1 MPTQYS
7 CVAGCSKTYEKSSS
21 LAHHKNRCSFA
32 LELRKKSQ
40 EIRAQKGDNGFP
52 EHMNISERTQRFV
65 VSFQFEGSK
74 GVEKEKKFPTVPA
87 ETSSTSDI
95 AISSATSNLVPDFI
109 QPEPEPIPSPV
120 PPSALALTVS
130 GRPHRQ
136 RKLPQKLRDL
146 LPEPPAPA
154 SPPSVPDAKPVRR
167 VLLID
172 LSNAHGCSMNP
183 NPLPNLSN
191 QSAPPV
197 DSDRPFHWPF
207 SNPTIWRVM
216 SWLNN
221 GKTAKS
227 EAEVTDFIHNAV
239 LSRDFNKDDL
249 KGFNAHREN
258 QRLDK
263 TLSKASLQ
271 AHFSES
277 SVDILVPSGNTAIPP
292 KIFTIPGLLHRK
304 LTSVICDAFQDPLAH
319 LLHYSPFKLFH
330 RNPVTKEEERLYGEL
345 YTSDAFHDEHENLQR
360 HGKLPL
366 DDLDCKRE
374 KVIAALMV
382 SSDATHL
389 TDFGN
394 AKAWP
399 IYLMLGNLSKYLR
412 SLPNSGAIHHLA
424 YIPSLPDSFQD
435 FASIFHCKWR
445 SQKQDIM
452 THCRRELMQAVWD
465 KILDEDFI
473 HAYLYGIVIKCI
485 DGIERRVYPRFFT
498 YSADYP
504 EKVLLA
510 TIRNKGSCPCP
521 RCLVTKSKL
530 DGLGTYRD
538 NLARLNKF
546 RECMADKVAAAR
558 RAVYDLAKSIRSTV
572 VEDLLKG
579 FSGVPTTN
587 AFVNRL
593 GSDFNPS
600 RMLVVDLL
608 HVFELGVWKALFT
621 HLIRLLH
628 AAGRGSDNLVLEL
641 DRRYR
646 QISTFGHGTIRNFSA
661 NSSEM
666 KKLAARDFEDLL
678 QVKDTF

>member
-1 MPTQYS
+1 
-7 CVAGCSKTYEKSSS
+7 
-21 LAHHKNRCSFA
+21 
-32 LELRKKSQ
+32 
-40 EIRAQKGDNGFP
+40 
-52 EHMNISERTQRFV
+52 

-167 VLLID
+167 VLLIVRDRLVTAANSFGIWRDYPRRPTADPDAFLSLKD

-424 YIPSLPDSFQD
+424 YIPSVSVTQSLLS
-435 FASIFHCKWR
+435 
-445 SQKQDIM
+445 
-452 THCRRELMQAVWD
+452 
-465 KILDEDFI
+465 
-473 HAYLYGIVIKCI
+473 
-485 DGIERRVYPRFFT
+485 YPNPI
-498 YSADYP
+498 YVLQLSA
-504 EKVLLA
+504 
-510 TIRNKGSCPCP
+510 T
-521 RCLVTKSKL
+521 
-530 DGLGTYRD
+530 
-538 NLARLNKF
+538 
-546 RECMADKVAAAR
+546 
-558 RAVYDLAKSIRSTV
+558 
-572 VEDLLKG
+572 
-579 FSGVPTTN
+579 
-587 AFVNRL
+587 
-593 GSDFNPS
+593 
-600 RMLVVDLL
+600 
-608 HVFELGVWKALFT
+608 
-621 HLIRLLH
+621 
-628 AAGRGSDNLVLEL
+628 
-641 DRRYR
+641 
-646 QISTFGHGTIRNFSA
+646 
-661 NSSEM
+661 
-666 KKLAARDFEDLL
+666 
-678 QVKDTF
+678 